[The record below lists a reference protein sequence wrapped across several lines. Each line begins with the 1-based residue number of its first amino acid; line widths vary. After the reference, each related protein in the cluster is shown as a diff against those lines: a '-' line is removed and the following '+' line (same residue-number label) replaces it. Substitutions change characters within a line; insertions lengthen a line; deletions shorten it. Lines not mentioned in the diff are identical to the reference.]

1 MAKLLQDPDYESNR
15 KKYGHDLSRVL
26 KFSSSVG
33 HLLPVYYDLALPG
46 DKYRMNTEM
55 FTQVTDI
62 VSPAMM
68 HVENHVDWFFVPL
81 QSISQMAGSVLF
93 GVDDIH
99 SSLIGNVSE
108 NVIPMLNLNV
118 YDEDLQAFDGGDVTY
133 YNLYNADV
141 GDNPLVITDEQ
152 YQPNIFNAARLAEL
166 LGFTNRFWLERGG
179 MSNNSLVNPMLLC
192 AYHKIYYDHYRITD
206 RERNRPDLYNLDKF
220 IESGNITD
228 YKVQQELWKM
238 HYRPW
243 DRDFFQITK
252 VAPMVDKG
260 SVGMLP
266 QIDANDTLAHFNNW
280 LTEGNNLQPNIGVNQ
295 GTVFAPNPN
304 NTASLRG
311 SFAVE
316 KLMELTRRAAKHYDS
331 QVLAHFGFKIPKGI
345 SGECYRLGSEKSVI
359 SINEVFAT
367 AAGTNGEIGTT
378 LGEKGGRAA
387 GYSAAGDN
395 IEFTA
400 PCHGIIMALYS
411 GVPKADYECQGLDRI
426 NTYRVRYDYFFPS
439 LDNLGMQPLFLYQT
453 DWQPDSPEW
462 NARVLGWQY
471 RYQENKVKFNLVCGA
486 FNTTEYQYW
495 TVKRS
500 FVGTAMWQYY
510 ISPAALDNVLL
521 VHFMPSD
528 DQLIN
533 KESCFAR
540 DPFLHWFKF
549 NVYKSSVMS
558 TFSLPRL

>member
-1 MAKLLQDPDYESNR
+1 MAKLLQDPDYETNR

-99 SSLIGNVSE
+99 SSLIGEVSE
-108 NVIPMLNLNV
+108 NVVPMLNLLD
-118 YDEDLQAFDGGDVTY
+118 YDSVLTFFDGGDHTY
-133 YNLYNADV
+133 SEIYSGDLGNETLYNADDF
-141 GDNPLVITDEQ
+141 GSPH
-152 YQPNIFNAARLAEL
+152 IFNAARLAEL
-166 LGFTNRFWLERGG
+166 LGFSNHFWLAQGG
-179 MSNNSLVNPMLLC
+179 MTNNSLVNPMLLC
-192 AYHKIYYDHYRITD
+192 AYHKIFYDHYRITD
-206 RERNRPDLYNLDKF
+206 RERNRPELYNLDKF
-220 IESGNITD
+220 IANGVINDASLEQD
-228 YKVQQELWKM
+228 LWLL

-243 DRDFFQITK
+243 ERDFFQVTK

-266 QIDANDTLAHFNNW
+266 QLSANDSLAHFNNW
-280 LTEGNNLQPNIGVNQ
+280 LTEGNSLQPSLAINQ

-367 AAGTNGEIGTT
+367 AAGTNGDIGTT

-387 GYSAAGDN
+387 GYTAAGDN

-400 PCHGIIMALYS
+400 PCHGIIMAIYS
-411 GVPKADYECQGLDRI
+411 GVPKADYECKGLDRI

-439 LDNLGMQPLFLYQT
+439 LDNLGMQPLFKFQT
-453 DWQPDSPEW
+453 NWLPNNPDVNSF
-462 NARVLGWQY
+462 VLGWQY
-471 RYQENKVKFNLVCGA
+471 RYQENKIKFNLVCGA

-495 TVKRS
+495 TVKR
-500 FVGTAMWQYY
+500 FFDGTARWIYY
-510 ISPAALDNVLL
+510 ISPFALDNVLL
-521 VHFMPSD
+521 VHFQPNNE
-528 DQLIN
+528 QLIN
-533 KESCFAR
+533 LESCFAR

-549 NVYKSSVMS
+549 NVSKSSVMS